1 MVEKQAEMKRK
12 KPPAGTIVRGGKIS
26 HFALR
31 PWMVAAGRTALLVL
45 CLIHP
50 GTVEIAPTTNRLTPL
65 VERASRLQP
74 MPDMPLKLAPEQHSK
89 AIPDEALAGHDFP
102 GIDPIIT
109 GPVPGKRAR
118 GAH

>member
-1 MVEKQAEMKRK
+1 MAEKQAEMKRK
-12 KPPAGTIVRGGKIS
+12 KPPAVIIARGRKIS

-31 PWMVAAGRTALLVL
+31 PWMVAAGGTVLLVL
-45 CLIHP
+45 CIVYP
-50 GTVEIAPTTNRLTPL
+50 GTAEIAQTTNRLAPL

-74 MPDMPLKLAPEQHSK
+74 MPDMPLKPAPDRHSQ
-89 AIPDEALAGHDFP
+89 AIPDEALASHDFP

-109 GPVPGKRAR
+109 GPVPNRRAR

>member
-1 MVEKQAEMKRK
+1 MAEKQAEMKCK
-12 KPPAGTIVRGGKIS
+12 KPPAVIIARGRKIS
-26 HFALR
+26 YFALR
-31 PWMVAAGRTALLVL
+31 PWMVAAGGTALLVL
-45 CLIHP
+45 CLVYP
-50 GTVEIAPTTNRLTPL
+50 GTAEIVPTTNRLPPL
-65 VERASRLQP
+65 VERASQLQP
-74 MPDMPLKLAPEQHSK
+74 MPAMPLKPAPEQHSQ

>member
-1 MVEKQAEMKRK
+1 MAEKQAEIKRK
-12 KPPAGTIVRGGKIS
+12 KPPAVIIARGRKIS

-31 PWMVAAGRTALLVL
+31 PWMVAAGGTALLVL
-45 CLIHP
+45 CIVHP
-50 GTVEIAPTTNRLTPL
+50 STAEVAPTTNRLAPL
-65 VERASRLQP
+65 VERAFRLQP
-74 MPDMPLKLAPEQHSK
+74 MPDMPLKPAPEQHSL